1 MKVGAL
7 PRLLGFVASVFLIGT
22 GANEWS
28 STSSGAGSWE
38 NETSFM
44 ALQLRAQGKL
54 KVGLGLG
61 FLALTSIG
69 ADFSPAAVRGG
80 HAKVTGED
88 TPRS

>member
-1 MKVGAL
+1 MKVGPL
-7 PRLLGFVASVFLIGT
+7 PRLLGFVASVLLIGT

-28 STSSGAGSWE
+28 SRSSGAVSWKS
-38 NETSFM
+38 ETSLM
-44 ALQLRAQGKL
+44 AFQLRAQGTL

-61 FLALTSIG
+61 FPALTSIG